1 MYRLKRLSS
10 KPILMPDKRHE
21 WEKASVFNAAAIYK
35 DGLIHMFYRA
45 SDNQFILNSDKPKQ
59 NHKFVSSI
67 GHAVSSNGID
77 FKRFEHPA
85 VTGQNAQEAW
95 GVEDPRL
102 TEIDGIYYMIYT
114 AFGGRDWMD
123 FRISLVYSKDLKKW
137 EGHRILLDETNKDAA
152 LLPDKIDGEFVMFH
166 RREPDIWL
174 AYSKDL
180 KTFTNHKKIMST
192 VSGTWQSKK
201 VGIAG
206 PPIRVKDHYIM
217 IYHAVDENNVY
228 RLGIAFLDLK
238 DPSKVIMR
246 QEEPILQ
253 PELEWEK
260 DGLVKNVVF
269 SCGAVDINGKIY
281 VYYGGGDHYI
291 GAAVLEES

>member
-1 MYRLKRLSS
+1 M
-10 KPILMPDKRHE
+10 
-21 WEKASVFNAAAIYK
+21 
-35 DGLIHMFYRA
+35 
-45 SDNQFILNSDKPKQ
+45 
-59 NHKFVSSI
+59 
-67 GHAVSSNGID
+67 
-77 FKRFEHPA
+77 
-85 VTGQNAQEAW
+85 
-95 GVEDPRL
+95 
-102 TEIDGIYYMIYT
+102 
-114 AFGGRDWMD
+114 
-123 FRISLVYSKDLKKW
+123 
-137 EGHRILLDETNKDAA
+137 
-152 LLPDKIDGEFVMFH
+152 LPDKIDGEFVMFH